1 MPQETPKDETTNAV
15 LKEMM
20 ISLTKITD
28 ERFLNLKESLSEI
41 KLLMQG
47 FATRAELEEVKKD
60 FNLKIENSNQI
71 YNNSI
76 KRIEEGFSKHNL
88 DDQASFGEITK
99 GQKEVRDIMLKWIGG
114 LTLITII
121 IPVATWYLSS

>member
-1 MPQETPKDETTNAV
+1 M
-15 LKEMM
+15 
-20 ISLTKITD
+20 
-28 ERFLNLKESLSEI
+28 
-41 KLLMQG
+41 
-47 FATRAELEEVKKD
+47 KKD

>member
-47 FATRAELEEVKKD
+47 FATRAELE
-60 FNLKIENSNQI
+60 
-71 YNNSI
+71 
-76 KRIEEGFSKHNL
+76 
-88 DDQASFGEITK
+88 
-99 GQKEVRDIMLKWIGG
+99 
-114 LTLITII
+114 
-121 IPVATWYLSS
+121 